1 MRFLML
7 LSLFALS
14 FSGFS
19 QDAYHTNLVNY
30 LRDNYNLVSPKYV
43 LNNTEQ
49 TNISSFNIYGNA
61 SVSSSSVAGNVFSIS
76 AKIDVRSQGN
86 NVWDAGYTTSIKTSV
101 AQGDILLYTFWAKK
115 NSVPSEIVIFAE
127 DNVTYAKELYP
138 TLKLTDEWKRYFL
151 PFKVTKAY
159 AAGKMNIGLHLASQI
174 QNFEIAGLTLLN
186 YGNKYNILQF
196 PSSLGEYEGYEA
208 DAPWRAE
215 AAERI
220 ENIRKSNL
228 TVNVKDLSGNA
239 LSDATVKIEMMEHEF
254 GFGSAIV
261 ACRTPGNR
269 CYNETYLGKLRNL
282 DGKGHGFN
290 VGVTENALKWDGW
303 EEEWIGTP
311 TETVNAIKWLS
322 DSGIKMRG
330 HVLVWP
336 GFDNLPE
343 DMRANKSNLPYL
355 RNRINERLTTMLT
368 HPELSKYIKDWDVIN
383 EITQNRDLEYAF
395 DTDPTLTKGRDLYKE
410 IFKKAKELQP
420 ELTMYI
426 NDYIVESDGGSAAAA
441 ARYNT
446 YLDEIH
452 AGEVSFDGIGFQ
464 AHIGKQPTSIL
475 KFKQIFDDYSARYN
489 ARIKITEYDIHK
501 EVDPMIQARYLE
513 DLLTMSFSHPAVDA
527 FIMWGF
533 WDGNHW
539 HQNAPIFN
547 LDWSIKPSG
556 QAYIDKVFNAW
567 WTKDETNSDASG
579 KASFRPYKGKHK
591 ITVTKNGKEKIQ
603 EVLLSNDAEL
613 DITMD
618 ITSSTNEDQTSDFRI
633 FPNPTS
639 NEITIERSQKNK
651 IEINIMTIDGKLLE
665 RIDTSDKTI
674 LVPLKKYQQSSIII
688 QLMQDGKM
696 AKSQVVMVGL

>member
-1 MRFLML
+1 MRFLIF

-14 FSGFS
+14 FSASS

-30 LRDNYNLVSPKYV
+30 LRDNHNLVSSKYV

-49 TNISSFNIYGNA
+49 TNVSSFNIYGNA
-61 SVSSSSVAGNVFSIS
+61 SVSSSTVAGNVFSIS
-76 AKIDVRSQGN
+76 AKIDVRSLGN
-86 NVWDAGYTTSIKTSV
+86 NVWDVGYTTSSKTSV
-101 AQGDILLYTFWAKK
+101 AQGDVLLYTFWAKK
-115 NSVPSEIVIFAE
+115 NSAHSEIVIFAE
-127 DNVTYAKELYP
+127 DNVTYTKELYP

-174 QNFEIAGLTLLN
+174 QNFDIAGLTLLN
-186 YGNKYNILQF
+186 YGSTYNILQF

-215 AAERI
+215 AASRI
-220 ENIRKSNL
+220 ENIRKANL
-228 TVNVKDLSGNA
+228 TVNVKDISGNPLSG
-239 LSDATVKIEMMEHEF
+239 ATVNIEMMEHEF

-269 CYNETYLGKLRNL
+269 CYNETYLSKLKNL
-282 DGKGHGFN
+282 DGNGHGFN

-303 EEEWIGTP
+303 EEQWIGTP
-311 TETVNAIKWLS
+311 TETVNAVKWLS
-322 DSGIKMRG
+322 ESGIKMRG

-343 DMRANKSNLPYL
+343 DMRVNKSNLPYL

-395 DTDPTLTKGRDLYKE
+395 DTDPTLSKGRDLYKE

-441 ARYNT
+441 ARYDT

-475 KFKQIFDDYSARYN
+475 KFKQIFDDYSTRYN
-489 ARIKITEYDIHK
+489 ARIKITEYDINK

-513 DLLTMSFSHPAVDA
+513 DLLTMSFSHPSVDA

-556 QAYIDKVFNAW
+556 QAYIDKVFNKW
-567 WTKDETNSDASG
+567 WTNEESSSDQSG
-579 KASFRPYKGKHK
+579 KVSFRPFKGKHK

-603 EVLLSNDAEL
+603 EVLLNNYAEVN
-613 DITMD
+613 ITMD
-618 ITSSTNEDQTSDFRI
+618 IISSTNNDLAPDFKI
-633 FPNPTS
+633 YPNPTP
-639 NEITIERSQKNK
+639 NEITIDRNQNNK
-651 IEINIMTIDGKLLE
+651 VEIKIMTIDGKLLE
-665 RIDTSDKTI
+665 SIPSTHKTI
-674 LVPLKKYQQSSIII
+674 HLPLKKYQQSSIII
-688 QLMQDGKM
+688 QLLQDGQVV
-696 AKSQVVMVGL
+696 KSQMVMVN

>member
-1 MRFLML
+1 
-7 LSLFALS
+7 
-14 FSGFS
+14 
-19 QDAYHTNLVNY
+19 
-30 LRDNYNLVSPKYV
+30 
-43 LNNTEQ
+43 
-49 TNISSFNIYGNA
+49 
-61 SVSSSSVAGNVFSIS
+61 
-76 AKIDVRSQGN
+76 
-86 NVWDAGYTTSIKTSV
+86 
-101 AQGDILLYTFWAKK
+101 
-115 NSVPSEIVIFAE
+115 EIVIFAE

-174 QNFEIAGLTLLN
+174 QNFDIAGLTVLN
-186 YGNKYNILQF
+186 YGSTYNISQF

-215 AAERI
+215 AAARI

-228 TVNVKDLSGNA
+228 TVHVKDISGNA
-239 LSDATVKIEMMEHEF
+239 IPDASVKIEMMEHDF

-269 CYNETYLGKLRNL
+269 CYNETYLSKLKNL

-303 EEEWIGTP
+303 EEQWIGTP
-311 TETVNAIKWLS
+311 TETVNAVKWLS
-322 DSGIKMRG
+322 ESGIKMRG

-355 RNRINERLTTMLT
+355 RNRINERLTFMLT
-368 HPELSKYIKDWDVIN
+368 HPELSLYIKDWDVLN
-383 EITQNRDLEYAF
+383 EITQNRDLEYSF
-395 DTDPTLTKGRDLYKE
+395 DTDPTLSQGRDLYKE

-426 NDYIVESDGGSAAAA
+426 NDYIVESDGGSAAAT

-446 YLDEIH
+446 YLDEIY
-452 AGEVSFDGIGFQ
+452 AGEVSFDGNGFQ

-475 KFKQIFDDYSARYN
+475 KFKEIFDHYSTRYN
-489 ARIKITEYDIHK
+489 SRIKITEYDINK
-501 EVDPMIQARYLE
+501 EVDPMVQARYLE

-539 HQNAPIFN
+539 GQNAPIFN

-556 QAYIDKVFNAW
+556 QAYIDKVFNEW
-567 WTKDETNSDASG
+567 WTNDEANSDLSG
-579 KASFRPYKGKHK
+579 TASFRPYKGKHK
-591 ITVTKNGKEKIQ
+591 ITVTKDGKEKTQ
-603 EVLLSNDAEL
+603 EVLLTNDAEVN
-613 DITMD
+613 ITMD
-618 ITSSTNEDQTSDFRI
+618 ITSSTNDDLTSVFNI
-633 FPNPTS
+633 FPNPTT
-639 NEITIERSQKNK
+639 NDITIESSHNNK
-651 IEINIMTIDGKLLE
+651 VEIKVLTTDGKLLDH
-665 RIDTSDKTI
+665 INTSYKTI
-674 LVPLKKYQQSSIII
+674 NLHLKKYQQSSVII
-688 QLMQDGKM
+688 QFIEEGKVV
-696 AKSQVVMVGL
+696 KSQKVVVNL

>member
-1 MRFLML
+1 MRYLML
-7 LSLFALS
+7 LLLLTLS

-30 LRDNYNLVSPKYV
+30 LRDNHNLVSPKYV
-43 LNNTEQ
+43 LNNSEQ

-61 SVSSSSVAGNVFSIS
+61 SVSSSSVTGNVFSTS
-76 AKIDVRSQGN
+76 SKIDVRSQGN
-86 NVWDAGYTTSIKTSV
+86 NVWDAGYTTSSKTSV
-101 AQGDILLYTFWAKK
+101 ALGDILLYTFWAKK
-115 NSVPSEIVIFAE
+115 NSASSEIVIFAE

-174 QNFEIAGLTLLN
+174 QNFDIAGLTVLN
-186 YGNKYNILQF
+186 YGSTYNISQF

-215 AAERI
+215 AAARI

-228 TVNVKDLSGNA
+228 TVHVKDISGNA
-239 LSDATVKIEMMEHEF
+239 IPDASVKIEMMEHDF

-269 CYNETYLGKLRNL
+269 CYNETYLSKLKNL

-303 EEEWIGTP
+303 EEQWIGTP
-311 TETVNAIKWLS
+311 TETVNAVKWLS
-322 DSGIKMRG
+322 ESGIKMRG

-355 RNRINERLTTMLT
+355 RNRINERLTFMLT
-368 HPELSKYIKDWDVIN
+368 HPELSLYIKDWDVLN

-395 DTDPTLTKGRDLYKE
+395 DTDPTLSQGRDLYKE
-410 IFKKAKELQP
+410 IFKKVKELQP

-426 NDYIVESDGGSAAAA
+426 NDYIVESDGGSAAAT

-446 YLDEIH
+446 YLDEIY
-452 AGEVSFDGIGFQ
+452 AGEVSFDGNGFQ

-475 KFKQIFDDYSARYN
+475 KFKEIFDHYSTRYN
-489 ARIKITEYDIHK
+489 SRIKITEYDINK
-501 EVDPMIQARYLE
+501 EVDPMVQARYLE

-539 HQNAPIFN
+539 GQNAPIFN

-556 QAYIDKVFNAW
+556 QAYIDKVFNEW
-567 WTKDETNSDASG
+567 WTNDEANSDLSG
-579 KASFRPYKGKHK
+579 TASFRPYKGKHK
-591 ITVTKNGKEKIQ
+591 ITVTKDGKEKTQ
-603 EVLLSNDAEL
+603 EVLLTNDAEVN
-613 DITMD
+613 ITMD
-618 ITSSTNEDQTSDFRI
+618 ITSSTNDDLTSVFNI
-633 FPNPTS
+633 FPNPTT
-639 NEITIERSQKNK
+639 NDITIESSHNNK
-651 IEINIMTIDGKLLE
+651 VEIKVLTTDGKLLDH
-665 RIDTSDKTI
+665 INTSYKTI
-674 LVPLKKYQQSSIII
+674 NLHLKKYQQSSVII
-688 QLMQDGKM
+688 QFIEEGKVV
-696 AKSQVVMVGL
+696 KSQKVVVNL

>member
-1 MRFLML
+1 MRFLIL

-19 QDAYHTNLVNY
+19 QDAYHTTLVNY
-30 LRDNYNLVSPKYV
+30 LKDNYNLVNPKYV

-49 TNISSFNIYGNA
+49 TNVSSFNIYGNA
-61 SVSSSSVAGNVFSIS
+61 SVSSSTTSGNVFSLS
-76 AKIDVRSQGN
+76 SKINVSSVGN
-86 NVWDAGYTTSIKTSV
+86 NVWDAGYTTSSKTSV
-101 AQGDILLYTFWAKK
+101 AQGDVLLYTFWAKK

-127 DNVTYAKELYP
+127 DNVTYVKELYP

-174 QNFEIAGLTLLN
+174 QNFDIAGLTVLN
-186 YGNKYNILQF
+186 FGSTYNILQF
-196 PSSLGEYEGYEA
+196 PSSLGDYEGYEA

-215 AAERI
+215 AASRI
-220 ENIRKSNL
+220 ENIRKANL
-228 TVNVKDLSGNA
+228 TVNVKDVSGNPLSG
-239 LSDATVKIEMMEHEF
+239 ATVNIEMMEHEF

-269 CYNETYLGKLRNL
+269 CYNETYLSKLRNL

-311 TETVNAIKWLS
+311 TETVNAVKWLS

-343 DMRANKSNLPYL
+343 DLRANKSNLPYL
-355 RNRINERLTTMLT
+355 RNRINERLTAMLT
-368 HPELSKYIKDWDVIN
+368 HPELSQYIKDWDVIN

-395 DTDPTLTKGRDLYKE
+395 DTDPTLSKGRDLYKE
-410 IFKKAKELQP
+410 IFKKARELQP

-426 NDYIVESDGGSAAAA
+426 NDYIVESEGGSAAAT
-441 ARYNT
+441 ARYDT

-475 KFKQIFDDYSARYN
+475 KFKQIFDDYSTRYN
-489 ARIKITEYDIHK
+489 ARIKITEYDINK
-501 EVDPMIQARYLE
+501 EVDPMIQAKYLE

-567 WTKDETNSDASG
+567 WTNEETNSDLVG

-603 EVLLSNDAEL
+603 EVLLTNDAEVN
-613 DITMD
+613 ITMD
-618 ITSSTNEDQTSDFRI
+618 IISSTNNDLAPDFKI
-633 FPNPTS
+633 YPNPTS
-639 NEITIERSQKNK
+639 NEITIERNQNTKV
-651 IEINIMTIDGKLLE
+651 EIKLMTIDGKLLE
-665 RIDTSDKTI
+665 SIPTTHKTI
-674 LVPLKKYQQSSIII
+674 HFPLKKYQQSSIII
-688 QLMQDGKM
+688 QLIQDGQVV
-696 AKSQVVMVGL
+696 KSQTVMVN

>member
-1 MRFLML
+1 M
-7 LSLFALS
+7 
-14 FSGFS
+14 
-19 QDAYHTNLVNY
+19 
-30 LRDNYNLVSPKYV
+30 
-43 LNNTEQ
+43 
-49 TNISSFNIYGNA
+49 
-61 SVSSSSVAGNVFSIS
+61 
-76 AKIDVRSQGN
+76 
-86 NVWDAGYTTSIKTSV
+86 
-101 AQGDILLYTFWAKK
+101 
-115 NSVPSEIVIFAE
+115 
-127 DNVTYAKELYP
+127 
-138 TLKLTDEWKRYFL
+138 
-151 PFKVTKAY
+151 
-159 AAGKMNIGLHLASQI
+159 
-174 QNFEIAGLTLLN
+174 
-186 YGNKYNILQF
+186 
-196 PSSLGEYEGYEA
+196 
-208 DAPWRAE
+208 
-215 AAERI
+215 
-220 ENIRKSNL
+220 
-228 TVNVKDLSGNA
+228 VNVKDVSGNA
-239 LSDATVKIEMMEHEF
+239 LSNATVKIEMIEHEF

-269 CYNETYLGKLRNL
+269 CYNETYLSKLRNL

-311 TETVNAIKWLS
+311 TETVNAVKWLS

-343 DMRANKSNLPYL
+343 DLRANKSNLPYL

-368 HPELSKYIKDWDVIN
+368 HPELSQYIKDWDIIN

-395 DTDPTLTKGRDLYKE
+395 DTDPTLSKGRDLYKE
-410 IFKKAKELQP
+410 IFKKARELQP

-452 AGEVSFDGIGFQ
+452 VGDVSFDGIGFQ

-513 DLLTMSFSHPAVDA
+513 DLLTMSFSHPSVDA

-556 QAYIDKVFNAW
+556 QAYIDKVFNEW
-567 WTKDETNSDASG
+567 WTNEESSSDLSG
-579 KASFRPYKGKHK
+579 KVSFRPYKGKHK

-603 EVLLSNDAEL
+603 EVLLSNDAEVN
-613 DITMD
+613 ITMD
-618 ITSSTNEDQTSDFRI
+618 IISSTNNDIAPDFKI
-633 FPNPTS
+633 YPNPTS
-639 NEITIERSQKNK
+639 NEVIIERNQNNK
-651 IEINIMTIDGKLLE
+651 VEIKIMTIDGKLLE
-665 RIDTSDKTI
+665 SIPTTHKTI
-674 LVPLKKYQQSSIII
+674 HLPLKKYQQSSIII
-688 QLMQDGKM
+688 QLIQDG
-696 AKSQVVMVGL
+696 QVVKCQMVMVN

>member
-30 LRDNYNLVSPKYV
+30 LKDNYNLVSPKYV

-61 SVSSSSVAGNVFSIS
+61 SVSSLTTSGNVFSLS
-76 AKIDVRSQGN
+76 SKINVSSVGN
-86 NVWDAGYTTSIKTSV
+86 NVWDAGYTTSSKTSV
-101 AQGDILLYTFWAKK
+101 AQGDVLLYTFWAKK
-115 NSVPSEIVIFAE
+115 NSVQSEIVIFAE
-127 DNVTYAKELYP
+127 DNVTYSKELYP

-151 PFKVTKAY
+151 PFKVSKAY

-174 QNFEIAGLTLLN
+174 QNFDIAGLTLLN
-186 YGNKYNILQF
+186 FGSTYNILQF

-215 AAERI
+215 AAARI
-220 ENIRKSNL
+220 ENIRKANL
-228 TVNVKDLSGNA
+228 TVNVKDISGNPLSG
-239 LSDATVKIEMMEHEF
+239 ATVNIEMMEHEF

-269 CYNETYLGKLRNL
+269 CYNETYLSKLRNL

-311 TETVNAIKWLS
+311 TETVNAVKWLS
-322 DSGIKMRG
+322 ESGIKMRG

-343 DMRANKSNLPYL
+343 DMRVNKSNLPYL
-355 RNRINERLTTMLT
+355 RSRINERLTSMLT
-368 HPELSKYIKDWDVIN
+368 HPELSLYIKDWDVIN

-426 NDYIVESDGGSAAAA
+426 NDYIVESEGGSAAAT
-441 ARYNT
+441 ARYDT

-475 KFKQIFDDYSARYN
+475 KFKQIFDDYSTRYN
-489 ARIKITEYDIHK
+489 ARIKITEYDINK

-513 DLLTMSFSHPAVDA
+513 DLLTMSFSHPSVDA

-556 QAYIDKVFNAW
+556 QAYIDKVFNKW
-567 WTKDETNSDASG
+567 WTNEESSSDLSG
-579 KASFRPYKGKHK
+579 KVSFRPFKGKHK

-603 EVLLSNDAEL
+603 EVLLTNDAEVN
-613 DITMD
+613 ITMD
-618 ITSSTNEDQTSDFRI
+618 IISSTNNDLAPDFKI
-633 FPNPTS
+633 YPNPTP
-639 NEITIERSQKNK
+639 NEITIDRNQNNK
-651 IEINIMTIDGKLLE
+651 VEIKLMTIDGKLLE
-665 RIDTSDKTI
+665 SIPTTLKTI
-674 LVPLKKYQQSSIII
+674 HLTLKKYQQSSIII
-688 QLMQDGKM
+688 QLLQDGQVV
-696 AKSQVVMVGL
+696 KSQMVMVN

>member
-1 MRFLML
+1 

-19 QDAYHTNLVNY
+19 QDAYHTTLVNY
-30 LRDNYNLVSPKYV
+30 LKDNYNLANPKYV

-61 SVSSSSVAGNVFSIS
+61 SVSSSTTSGNVFSLS
-76 AKIDVRSQGN
+76 SKINVSSVGN
-86 NVWDAGYTTSIKTSV
+86 NVWDAGYTTSSKTSV
-101 AQGDILLYTFWAKK
+101 AQGDVLLYTFWAKK
-115 NSVPSEIVIFAE
+115 NSASSEIVIFAE
-127 DNVTYAKELYP
+127 DNVTYVKELYP

-174 QNFEIAGLTLLN
+174 QNFDIAGLTVLN
-186 YGNKYNILQF
+186 FGSTYNILQF
-196 PSSLGEYEGYEA
+196 PSSLGDYEGYEA

-215 AAERI
+215 AASRI
-220 ENIRKSNL
+220 ENIRKANL
-228 TVNVKDLSGNA
+228 TVNVKDVSGNPLSG
-239 LSDATVKIEMMEHEF
+239 ATVNIEMMEHEF

-261 ACRTPGNR
+261 ACRIPGNR
-269 CYNETYLGKLRNL
+269 CYNETYLSKLKNL
-282 DGKGHGFN
+282 DGNGHGFN

-311 TETVNAIKWLS
+311 TETVNAVKWLS

-355 RNRINERLTTMLT
+355 RNRINERLTAMLT
-368 HPELSKYIKDWDVIN
+368 HPELSQYIKDWDVIN

-410 IFKKAKELQP
+410 IFKKARELQP

-426 NDYIVESDGGSAAAA
+426 NDYIVESEGGSAAAT
-441 ARYNT
+441 ARYDT

-475 KFKQIFDDYSARYN
+475 KFKQIFDDYSTRYN
-489 ARIKITEYDIHK
+489 ARIKITEYDINK
-501 EVDPMIQARYLE
+501 EVDPMIQAKYLE

-567 WTKDETNSDASG
+567 WTNEETNSDLVG

-603 EVLLSNDAEL
+603 EVLLTNDAEVN
-613 DITMD
+613 ITMD
-618 ITSSTNEDQTSDFRI
+618 IISSTNNDLAPDFKI
-633 FPNPTS
+633 YPNPTS
-639 NEITIERSQKNK
+639 NEITIERNQNTKV
-651 IEINIMTIDGKLLE
+651 EIKLMTIDGKLLE
-665 RIDTSDKTI
+665 SIPTTHKTI
-674 LVPLKKYQQSSIII
+674 HFPLKKYQQSAIII
-688 QLMQDGKM
+688 QLIQDGQVV
-696 AKSQVVMVGL
+696 KSQMVIVN